1 LSIEDKGVLDT
12 ARLNSTSNLLLGFM
26 VQGDRDLL
34 GPHLHHVELNTP
46 EVLEQPNEPIP
57 FVYFPEAGLVSIVG
71 DATIVDQI
79 EIGIIG
85 REGMTGLKVVL
96 GDDRSPYQTFMQV
109 SGSGLRLS
117 SDDLRKA
124 MDASRTM
131 RNVMLRYVQV
141 FMIQTSQTALS
152 NASGLLSQKLARWLL
167 MSEDRLSTKHIPLT
181 HEFLSMMLGV
191 QRPGVTIALGELE
204 SHGLIQAKR
213 GLITILD
220 RPTLIEMTKGFYG
233 VAEREYERRFAK
245 LH

>member
-1 LSIEDKGVLDT
+1 
-12 ARLNSTSNLLLGFM
+12 
-26 VQGDRDLL
+26 LL
-34 GPHLHHVELNTP
+34 GPHLNHVNLP
-46 EVLEQPNEPIP
+46 VPDVLEQPNEPIQ
-57 FVYFPEAGLVSIVG
+57 FVYFPETGIASIVG
-71 DATIVDQI
+71 DATIVEQI
-79 EIGIIG
+79 ELGIIG

-109 SGSGLRLS
+109 SGSGLRLG

-141 FMIQTSQTALS
+141 FMIQTSQTALA

-204 SHGLIQAKR
+204 SYGLIQAKR
-213 GLITILD
+213 GLISILN
-220 RPTLIEMTKGFYG
+220 RPHLIEMTKGLYG
-233 VAEREYERRFAK
+233 IAEREYERRFTK